1 MAEVG
6 NIIEK
11 MARKW
16 HWLSISVVQFDVTN
30 VGGEYS
36 FLEKIE
42 NDTRLGENELLKL
55 IFILWRSSNGNNDR
69 LFKCK
74 MEREWKT

>member
-6 NIIEK
+6 NIIGK

-16 HWLSISVVQFDVTN
+16 HWLSISVVQFDMTN

-42 NDTRLGENELLKL
+42 NDTRLGENE
-55 IFILWRSSNGNNDR
+55 F
-69 LFKCK
+69 
-74 MEREWKT
+74 